1 MAHLNKQTNMN
12 TLLKLISPLLTGFWN
27 KTKSVVQLLWS
38 KGVAI
43 ILLVMLILKY
53 TGLSDAPFAGLIYAG
68 VLTSAVI
75 VIAPI
80 IRFLVF
86 NEAAALAESGK
97 VKELLKLKTATPEL
111 LHYWFATFVS
121 YAVTLLCVSS
131 LL

>member
-1 MAHLNKQTNMN
+1 MN
-12 TLLKLISPLLTGFWN
+12 TLLKLISPLIQGTWN
-27 KTKSVVQLLWS
+27 KSKSVVQLLWS

-43 ILLVMLILKY
+43 IVLAMLILKY
-53 TGLSDAPFAGLIYAG
+53 TGLSEAPFAELIYAG
-68 VLTSAVI
+68 ILTSAVI

-86 NEAAALAESGK
+86 NEAASLAESGK
-97 VKELLKLKTATPEL
+97 VKQLLRLKSLSPEL
-111 LHYWFATFVS
+111 IHYWFATFIS

>member
-1 MAHLNKQTNMN
+1 MN
-12 TLLKLISPLLTGFWN
+12 ILKKLVGSLLMGIWN
-27 KTKSVVQLLWS
+27 KTKGILQLLWS

-43 ILLVMLILKY
+43 VVLAILILKY
-53 TGLSDAPFAGLIYAG
+53 TGLSDAPFAELIYAG

-86 NEAAALAESGK
+86 NEAAVIAESGK
-97 VKELLKLKTATPEL
+97 VNELLTQKTTTPQL
-111 LHYWFATFVS
+111 LHYWFATFIS

>member
-1 MAHLNKQTNMN
+1 MAHLNKIQNMN
-12 TLLKLISPLLTGFWN
+12 ILLKLIGPMLQGIWS
-27 KTKSVVQLLWS
+27 KSKSIVQLLWS

-43 ILLVMLILKY
+43 ILLAMLILKY
-53 TGLSDAPFAGLIYAG
+53 TGLSEAPFAELIYAG
-68 VLTSAVI
+68 ILTSAVI

-86 NEAAALAESGK
+86 NEAASLAESGK
-97 VKELLKLKTATPEL
+97 VKELLELKTLTPQL
-111 LHYWFATFVS
+111 IHYWFATFIS

>member
-1 MAHLNKQTNMN
+1 MN
-12 TLLKLISPLLTGFWN
+12 ILLKLISPVLQGIWS
-27 KTKSVVQLLWS
+27 KSKSIVQLLWS

-43 ILLVMLILKY
+43 IVLAMLILKY
-53 TGLSDAPFAGLIYAG
+53 TGLSDAPFAELIYAG
-68 VLTSAVI
+68 ILTSAVI

-86 NEAAALAESGK
+86 NEAAELAESGK
-97 VKELLKLKTATPEL
+97 VKQLLQLKSMSPEL
-111 LHYWFATFVS
+111 IHYWFATFIS